1 MRLKVH
7 FYMIS
12 IFDKVIFQF
21 EKYLMEVNITLWW
34 IVHFVAFEKN
44 IILEAIVKQPWK
56 RGVRKT
62 LALEFVFSKFLG
74 YQVAT

>member
-1 MRLKVH
+1 
-7 FYMIS
+7 
-12 IFDKVIFQF
+12 
-21 EKYLMEVNITLWW
+21 MEVNITLWW

-44 IILEAIVKQPWK
+44 IILEAIVKQQWK

-62 LALEFVFSKFLG
+62 LALEFAFRKFLG

>member
-21 EKYLMEVNITLWW
+21 EKYLMKVNITLWW

-44 IILEAIVKQPWK
+44 IILEAIVKQQWK

-62 LALEFVFSKFLG
+62 LALEFAFRKFLG

>member
-1 MRLKVH
+1 
-7 FYMIS
+7 
-12 IFDKVIFQF
+12 
-21 EKYLMEVNITLWW
+21 MEVNITLWW

-56 RGVRKT
+56 RGVRKA
-62 LALEFVFSKFLG
+62 LALEFAFSKFLG